1 MVERHSQ
8 IFRFSSALKGRASM
22 QQLFHR
28 LGGIDHVIW
37 DWNGTLLNDV
47 PHAVDTINFL
57 LEPRG
62 LPLMSIERYR
72 EVFSFPIRQYYET
85 LGFDLQA
92 ESFADLCDQFMARF
106 LAKVGECPLA
116 PGSRELLAQIKA
128 AGKKQSVLS
137 ATEQGCLRGMM
148 SQFGL
153 SQYFDFV
160 FGIADKLAVGKVQRG
175 HDLMRESG
183 VPPTRTLLIGDTDH
197 DLEVAQALGISV
209 LLVTHGHQSEE
220 RLKRLHHD
228 VIDISAL

>member
-1 MVERHSQ
+1 
-8 IFRFSSALKGRASM
+8 M

-28 LGGIDHVIW
+28 LGNIDHVIW
-37 DWNGTLLNDV
+37 DWNGTLLHDV
-47 PHAVDTINFL
+47 HHAVDTINFL

-72 EVFSFPIRQYYET
+72 EVFSFPIRRYYET

-92 ESFADLCDQFMARF
+92 ESFVDLCDQFMARF
-106 LAKVGECPLA
+106 MEKVTECPLA

-128 AGKKQSVLS
+128 SGRKQSVLS
-137 ATEQGCLRGMM
+137 ATEQVNLRGMM

-153 SQYFDFV
+153 SHYFDFV
-160 FGIADKLAVGKVQRG
+160 FGIADKLAASKVQRG

-183 VPPTRTLLIGDTDH
+183 VPPHRTLLIGDTDH
-197 DLEVAQALGISV
+197 DLEVGHALGVSV
-209 LLVTHGHQSEE
+209 LLVSHGHQSAE

-228 VIDISAL
+228 VVDVSVL

>member
-1 MVERHSQ
+1 
-8 IFRFSSALKGRASM
+8 M
-22 QQLFHR
+22 QHLFHR
-28 LGGIDHVIW
+28 LGDIDHVIW

-72 EVFSFPIRQYYET
+72 EIFGFPIRGYYET

-92 ESFADLCDQFMARF
+92 EAFADLCDQFMDRF
-106 LAKVGECPLA
+106 LANVGECPLTL
-116 PGSRELLAQIKA
+116 GSRELLGQIKA
-128 AGKKQSVLS
+128 SGKKQSVLS
-137 ATEQGCLRGMM
+137 ATEQLTLNAMM

-153 SQYFDFV
+153 SHYFDFV
-160 FGIADKLAVGKVQRG
+160 FGIGDKLAGSKVQRG

-197 DLEVAQALGISV
+197 DLEVGQALGISV
-209 LLVTHGHQSEE
+209 LLVTHGHQSAE
-220 RLKRLHHD
+220 RLRRIHHD
-228 VIDISAL
+228 VIDVAAL